1 MRKANSKA
9 YAGEAAQKDGV
20 SRRILMAWLPRLRS
34 GQVQPRPTK
43 ILEFE
48 RGPCVTARLRRYA
61 WVGNLQRGVRA
72 GRRYALITAPIRGTM
87 CAAKCAP
94 RAEGDGWQCGGLPAC
109 CGAISIF

>member
-34 GQVQPRPTK
+34 GQVQPRPTN

-48 RGPCVTARLRRYA
+48 RVARP
-61 WVGNLQRGVRA
+61 QRFRA
-72 GRRYALITAPIRGTM
+72 GLIYAAPTALRMGRQFAAR
-87 CAAKCAP
+87 CARWASLCTDYRPDSRNHVCGEMRAP
-94 RAEGDGWQCGGLPAC
+94 R
-109 CGAISIF
+109 